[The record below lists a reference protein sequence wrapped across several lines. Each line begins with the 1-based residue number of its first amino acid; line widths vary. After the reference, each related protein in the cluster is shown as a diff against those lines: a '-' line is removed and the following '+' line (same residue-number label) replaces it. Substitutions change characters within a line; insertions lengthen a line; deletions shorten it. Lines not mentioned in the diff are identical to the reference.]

1 MSGSYL
7 DLIPAYCSIS
17 HSEPTLN
24 LEDVKH
30 LPKLAQQK
38 FVLRHVNPVPC
49 DMVASRSDVFS
60 LRALVYSSLTIQQS
74 SLKGSFNKGHF
85 DAFYVFSTCFLH
97 VFQASRMCFEVLAAP
112 MLEFPVMIQSL
123 AQLWQLPVWRSH
135 GLDPL
140 RVLDCWTPND
150 RSRSGSWGMHF
161 MALLWHK
168 KSIWWRR
175 IFRDGNQ

>member
-1 MSGSYL
+1 MCCKLTSDTDDAVHVRVIPSYL
-7 DLIPAYCSIS
+7 DLIPTYCSIS

-38 FVLRHVNPVPC
+38 LVLRHVNLVPC

-85 DAFYVFSTCFLH
+85 NAFYGFSTCFLH
-97 VFQASRMCFEVLAAP
+97 VFQASRMN
-112 MLEFPVMIQSL
+112 
-123 AQLWQLPVWRSH
+123 
-135 GLDPL
+135 PL
-140 RVLDCWTPND
+140 RFW
-150 RSRSGSWGMHF
+150 R
-161 MALLWHK
+161 LLC
-168 KSIWWRR
+168 S
-175 IFRDGNQ
+175 NSQ

>member
-38 FVLRHVNPVPC
+38 LVLRHVNPVPC

-60 LRALVYSSLTIQQS
+60 LRALVLLKFDHSTEQLKRVVQQ
-74 SLKGSFNKGHF
+74 G
-85 DAFYVFSTCFLH
+85 AF
-97 VFQASRMCFEVLAAP
+97 
-112 MLEFPVMIQSL
+112 
-123 AQLWQLPVWRSH
+123 
-135 GLDPL
+135 
-140 RVLDCWTPND
+140 
-150 RSRSGSWGMHF
+150 
-161 MALLWHK
+161 
-168 KSIWWRR
+168 
-175 IFRDGNQ
+175 